1 MPANYDLE
9 ARLEYERAYRLGRKQ
24 FSQLTAKGERG
35 TLIVLDEITEENR
48 IMAYVKQPTREI
60 SITRIMGTYT
70 SARAYSFSAGFMPLH
85 PEGTEFAGKWMSLC
99 AIHMGEGLRDPIQ
112 VYEYLWK
119 YYVVEGNKRVSVLKH
134 FGAPIV
140 RAEIT
145 RLIPQLNS
153 DDPDTATYYAYL
165 RYDKEGL
172 FNNIQL
178 SSAERYESL
187 RKTELALLRELT
199 EEERGLNF
207 NGMFMRFEGAYMAA
221 KSTLLLGDA
230 FLEYLKVYGLII
242 NTPLDVLTQRI
253 LQLKPQLILV
263 ENPQA
268 EPTLL
273 MNVQEEVQPN
283 LISRL
288 FSARKTAK
296 VLFAYEKGR
305 TQNNWIGEHEKA
317 RQKMQMALGD
327 SVRSSFVE
335 DLSPDNAY
343 ELLTKNAKDMD
354 LLLVTSARLAQAAL
368 RFSLENP
375 NCLTL
380 VYSRVRQDYRL
391 NTYYGR
397 YYEPVFLC
405 GVAAGLGTVTGS
417 VAYVTPHTDTKRH
430 TSDINA
436 FGLGVKSVRPD
447 AKIYLMMRGV
457 TVDDPTTAS
466 EGIRQ
471 VVALGCDIALVP
483 DYPGLSM
490 VGSPEGSFSFL
501 LRLHDKGLPSE
512 YLASPAWDWGR
523 YYTEIVKSYLNNS
536 LDVLRAI
543 DSRDPS
549 VTGLWWG
556 LGAGALTFKST
567 DFLHPTAN
575 NLLHYLRSSIQLG
588 RFNAFH
594 GPIFDQEGVLR
605 IAKHSDPKHFEI
617 LTMDW
622 VADFITIVDEKGA
635 FI

>member
-1 MPANYDLE
+1 MQANYEHE
-9 ARLEYERAYRLGRKQ
+9 ARMEYERAFRLGRKQ
-24 FSQLTAKGERG
+24 YTQQTAKGERG
-35 TLIVLDEITEENR
+35 TLIVLDELTEENR

-60 SITRIMGTYT
+60 SLNRVVGTYT
-70 SARAYSFSAGFMPLH
+70 SARAYSFSTGFMPLH
-85 PEGTEFAGKWMSLC
+85 PEGTEFAGKWIALC
-99 AIHMGEGLRDPIQ
+99 AIHMSEGLRDPIQ
-112 VYEYLWK
+112 VYEYLWN

-134 FGAPIV
+134 FGALSV
-140 RAEIT
+140 QAEIT

-153 DDPDTATYYAYL
+153 DDSETAAYYAYL

-172 FNNIQL
+172 FKNIQL
-178 SSAERYESL
+178 SSAERYEAL
-187 RKTELALLRELT
+187 RKTELALLDELT
-199 EEERGLNF
+199 HEGRKLNF
-207 NGMFMRFEGAYMAA
+207 NAMFLRFEGAYAAA

-230 FLEYLKVYGLII
+230 FLEYLKVYGFIMGI
-242 NTPLDVLTQRI
+242 QLDELTQRI
-253 LQLKPQLILV
+253 RQLQPQLILA
-263 ENPQA
+263 EHPQT

-273 MNVQEEVQPN
+273 LNLQEEVPPT

-288 FSARKTAK
+288 FSVRKTAR

-305 TQNNWIGEHEKA
+305 TEANWIGEHEKA
-317 RQKMQMALGD
+317 RLKMQQALGD
-327 SVRSSFVE
+327 SVQSSFVE
-335 DLSPDNAY
+335 DLSPENAY
-343 ELLTKNAKDMD
+343 EVLTRQARDMD
-354 LLLVTSARLAQAAL
+354 LLLVTSARLAPAAL

-375 NCLTL
+375 DCLTL

-405 GVAAGLGTVTGS
+405 GVAAGLGTLTGS

-447 AKIYLMMRGV
+447 ARIYLVMKGV
-457 TVDDPTTAS
+457 TVDDPVTAS
-466 EGIRQ
+466 QGIRQ
-471 VVALGCDIALVP
+471 SVELGCDIALVP

-490 VGSPEGSFSFL
+490 VGAPEGSFSFL
-501 LRLHDKGLPSE
+501 LRLHEGGQPSQ

-536 LDVLRAI
+536 LEMLRAI

-556 LGAGALTFKST
+556 LGAGALTFKLT

-575 NLLHYLRSSIQLG
+575 NLLHYMRSSIQLG

-594 GPIFDQEGVLR
+594 GPIYDQEGALR
-605 IAKHSDPKHFEI
+605 IARHSDPRHHEI
-617 LTMDW
+617 LSMDW
-622 VADFITIVDEKGA
+622 VADFITVIDN
-635 FI
+635 